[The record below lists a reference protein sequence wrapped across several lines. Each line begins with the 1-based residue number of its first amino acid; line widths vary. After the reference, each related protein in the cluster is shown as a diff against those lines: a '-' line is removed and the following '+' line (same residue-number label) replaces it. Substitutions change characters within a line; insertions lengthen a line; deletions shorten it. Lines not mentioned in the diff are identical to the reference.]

1 MSVKKLKIASP
12 CVSICIYDENR
23 TCTGCMR
30 TEDERKKWKNKETK
44 NSWKKRNLN
53 EIQKRMSKEFLASW
67 KSVYKRKV
75 QRLIENEKP

>member
-1 MSVKKLKIASP
+1 
-12 CVSICIYDENR
+12 
-23 TCTGCMR
+23 MR

-44 NSWKKRNLN
+44 NSWRERNLD